1 MQDYL
6 KYLKN
11 KKIIINLDFQF
22 FSFQKNNCGHT
33 ENF

>member
-1 MQDYL
+1 MQGYL

-11 KKIIINLDFQF
+11 KKIDKFGFSIFQ
-22 FSFQKNNCGHT
+22 FQKNNCGHT